1 LCLAIGLVLLV
12 FGQNK
17 YFQYQNGLKNQLFQK
32 CVPNE
37 DYMACYLCG
46 GLQTCGT
53 LADPHDAFFLGAQL
67 ARERA
72 GLV

>member
-1 LCLAIGLVLLV
+1 
-12 FGQNK
+12 
-17 YFQYQNGLKNQLFQK
+17 
-32 CVPNE
+32 
-37 DYMACYLCG
+37 MACYLCG

>member
-1 LCLAIGLVLLV
+1 LCLAIGLALLV
-12 FGQNK
+12 FGQK
-17 YFQYQNGLKNQLFQK
+17 K